1 LVWFEPPL
9 VRELVATFVSATTR
23 DPARVSGP
31 REKAMGYYEAAA
43 VWSERLNS
51 AGVQASNWRLA
62 AVGSMGASALLGL
75 ALAILVGRSGVAAY
89 FTEVDHLHE
98 IRSADRAIGV
108 NALPDAQIAY
118 FLSLFI
124 KNIRSLP
131 LDPIVVRRNWQE
143 ALAYLTDDE
152 ARTLKDGIGYEP
164 QFRSIGKR
172 AISVELIHVVR
183 ASDDC
188 FEISWKEHSYES
200 GIRVNSEQFTGR
212 VFVVHG
218 SPDAAG
224 SLSRNPIGLYINR
237 IDWSR
242 DLS

>member
-1 LVWFEPPL
+1 
-9 VRELVATFVSATTR
+9 
-23 DPARVSGP
+23 
-31 REKAMGYYEAAA
+31 M
-43 VWSERLNS
+43 
-51 AGVQASNWRLA
+51 QASNWRLA
-62 AVGSMGASALLGL
+62 ALGSIGASALLGV
-75 ALAILVGRSGVAAY
+75 ALAILVGRAGVAAY
-89 FTEVDHLHE
+89 LAEVDHLHE
-98 IRSADRAIGV
+98 LRSDDAAIGV
-108 NALPDAQIAY
+108 NGPPDAQIAY

-124 KNIRSLP
+124 KNVRSLP

-143 ALAYLTDDE
+143 AFAHLTDDG
-152 ARTLKDGIGYEP
+152 ARTLSGGIADAP

-183 ASDDC
+183 ASDDS

-200 GIRVNSEQFTGR
+200 GIRVKSEQFTGR
-212 VFVVHG
+212 VFVVLG

-237 IDWSR
+237 FGWSR